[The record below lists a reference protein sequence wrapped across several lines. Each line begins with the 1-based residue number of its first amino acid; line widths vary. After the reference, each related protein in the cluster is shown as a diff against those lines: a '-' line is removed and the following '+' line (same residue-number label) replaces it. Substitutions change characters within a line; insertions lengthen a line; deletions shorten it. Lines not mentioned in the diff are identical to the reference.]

1 MSGINAM
8 DNTVIACVDGSSST
22 RAVCE
27 YAAWVAGKLD
37 VPLALLHVLEV
48 LLRIAHAGHQEGGL
62 VGRLLARLKSAG
74 LEEAGEAEADVAE
87 TDRDGPVLVLGDAWL
102 GHMRIRISDVSG

>member
-37 VPLALLHVLEV
+37 VPLALLHVLEKNEQPSFSDLTGAIGIDSREQLTQELV
-48 LLRIAHAGHQEGGL
+48 RIPAPERPVAPP
-62 VGRLLARLKSAG
+62 ARPNSSAN
-74 LEEAGEAEADVAE
+74 
-87 TDRDGPVLVLGDAWL
+87 PVCAL
-102 GHMRIRISDVSG
+102 ISR

>member
-27 YAAWVAGKLD
+27 YAAWIAGKLD
-37 VPLALLHVLEV
+37 VPLALLH
-48 LLRIAHAGHQEGGL
+48 GNPEGDTS
-62 VGRLLARLKSAG
+62 RSKPQKY
-74 LEEAGEAEADVAE
+74 
-87 TDRDGPVLVLGDAWL
+87 RDT
-102 GHMRIRISDVSG
+102 

>member
-27 YAAWVAGKLD
+27 YAASIAGKLD
-37 VPLALLHVLEV
+37 VPLALLHVLEKMNNRQFLTLRGLSV
-48 LLRIAHAGHQEGGL
+48 LTAG
-62 VGRLLARLKSAG
+62 SN
-74 LEEAGEAEADVAE
+74 
-87 TDRDGPVLVLGDAWL
+87 
-102 GHMRIRISDVSG
+102 

>member
-27 YAAWVAGKLD
+27 YAAWIAGKLD
-37 VPLALLHVLEV
+37 VPLALLHVLEKNEQPAV
-48 LLRIAHAGHQEGGL
+48 SDLTGAIGIDSREQLTQDLVRIEGS
-62 VGRLLARLKSAG
+62 VTAC
-74 LEEAGEAEADVAE
+74 
-87 TDRDGPVLVLGDAWL
+87 
-102 GHMRIRISDVSG
+102 

>member
-27 YAAWVAGKLD
+27 YAAWIAGKLD
-37 VPLALLHVLEV
+37 VPLALLHVLEKNEQPAV
-48 LLRIAHAGHQEGGL
+48 SDLTGAIGIDSREQLTQDLVRIEGERN
-62 VGRLLARLKSAG
+62 RLLMTQGRAILAGCAELLSQIGDRKS
-74 LEEAGEAEADVAE
+74 V
-87 TDRDGPVLVLGDAWL
+87 V
-102 GHMRIRISDVSG
+102 

>member
-1 MSGINAM
+1 MSEINAM

-37 VPLALLHVLEV
+37 VPLALLHVLEKNEQPAV
-48 LLRIAHAGHQEGGL
+48 SDLTGAIGIDSREQLTLELVRIESQC
-62 VGRLLARLKSAG
+62 
-74 LEEAGEAEADVAE
+74 
-87 TDRDGPVLVLGDAWL
+87 
-102 GHMRIRISDVSG
+102 

>member
-27 YAAWVAGKLD
+27 YAAWIAGKLD
-37 VPLALLHVLEV
+37 VPLALLHVLEKMNNRQFLTLRGLSV
-48 LLRIAHAGHQEGGL
+48 LTAG
-62 VGRLLARLKSAG
+62 SN
-74 LEEAGEAEADVAE
+74 
-87 TDRDGPVLVLGDAWL
+87 
-102 GHMRIRISDVSG
+102 

>member
-27 YAAWVAGKLD
+27 YAAWIAGKLD
-37 VPLALLHVLEV
+37 VPLALLHVLEKNEQPAV
-48 LLRIAHAGHQEGGL
+48 SDLTGTIGIDSREQLTQDLVRIPAEVNPRNTGILEQEQNGVTAPKQEPSKYPIPRCL
-62 VGRLLARLKSAG
+62 PAR
-74 LEEAGEAEADVAE
+74 
-87 TDRDGPVLVLGDAWL
+87 
-102 GHMRIRISDVSG
+102 

>member
-27 YAAWVAGKLD
+27 YAARIAGKLD
-37 VPLALLHVLEV
+37 VPLALLHVLEKMNNRQFLTLRGLSV
-48 LLRIAHAGHQEGGL
+48 LTAG
-62 VGRLLARLKSAG
+62 SN
-74 LEEAGEAEADVAE
+74 
-87 TDRDGPVLVLGDAWL
+87 
-102 GHMRIRISDVSG
+102 